1 MLVCRLLLSAMPPPL
16 FSPNPLSSMRRQAT
30 RMKRHIRA
38 LLFVLPF
45 RTAAF
50 STRPPP
56 TRPFGATT
64 TTTTTSAAS
73 PSPTPRHRPRITH
86 QGPRRP
92 GRWRRSVATGY
103 GGGGGGMDDEGRT
116 TVGGGMKILG
126 ICGGIGS
133 GKSTACRLMVDSLG
147 CAARIGERRWD
158 MMVTSMMTH
167 ALRLYFIVAQFFFFF
182 SLVRRYQIRPQDAD
196 KLAHAVYEPGSR
208 ASEEI
213 ASEFGGG
220 VVLDCPGGGDV
231 QIDRKKLGA
240 IVFGDP
246 ASMSVRNNGKT
257 RNASPHAHFNLARIP
272 EDSIP
277 HIEKKN
283 CPLASCAR
291 RATAETGADSMATS
305 TGENRR
311 THRRDRARAS
321 SSSRGR
327 GGRWSR
333 RRG

>member
-182 SLVRRYQIRPQDAD
+182 LSRPPLSYPSPRCRQVGPRRVRAWEQ
-196 KLAHAVYEPGSR
+196 
-208 ASEEI
+208 
-213 ASEFGGG
+213 G
-220 VVLDCPGGGDV
+220 VGGDRV
-231 QIDRKKLGA
+231 G
-240 IVFGDP
+240 V
-246 ASMSVRNNGKT
+246 
-257 RNASPHAHFNLARIP
+257 
-272 EDSIP
+272 
-277 HIEKKN
+277 
-283 CPLASCAR
+283 
-291 RATAETGADSMATS
+291 
-305 TGENRR
+305 
-311 THRRDRARAS
+311 
-321 SSSRGR
+321 R
-327 GGRWSR
+327 GGRRPRLPRRWRRPNRQEETRCDRVRRSR
-333 RRG
+333 VDVGA